1 MSHLPP
7 CHHDIL
13 ALLKQV
19 FGFSSFR
26 PLQREIIE
34 DALARRDV
42 FALLPTGGG
51 KSLCFQLPA
60 LVRPGLTLVV
70 SPLIS
75 LMKDQVDALRASGV
89 EATYLNSSVPPA
101 EIGDRMQGIR
111 EGRYRLVYVAPE
123 RLLMPEF
130 LAELQRCNISLLA
143 IDEAHC
149 ISEWGHDFRPEYRQL
164 ANLRSVFPD
173 VPIMAVTATA
183 TDRVRGD
190 IVEQLRLRA
199 ARCYVAS
206 FNRPNLTYRV
216 VPKNDALSQVIEYI
230 QARPDESGIIYCQA
244 RRTADSLA
252 HDLVGAN
259 FLARPYHAGLSP
271 VERAR
276 HQELFLRDEV
286 RVICATI
293 AFGMGINKPN
303 VRYVLHYDVP
313 KNIEGYYQ
321 ETGRA
326 GRDGLPSEC
335 LLLFSAGDI
344 AKYSHFINEKPE
356 QEQRVAREQLRRIAA
371 YAETTECRRR
381 VLLRYFGE
389 ETEMQNCGNCDNCLT
404 PRELFDGTIAAQKML
419 SCVYRVREKNGF
431 DFGANHIIQVLT
443 GAKTEAILKWGH
455 DALSTYAVGAEYS
468 RAEWFHIA
476 RELIRVGHLQEIQ
489 DRFTAIRLT
498 EEGLAVLKQRKPI
511 ELAKPAKVPGRGSR
525 ARQML
530 CDELLLRRLSGL
542 RKKLADERALPPHV
556 VLPDVALRE
565 MAAKYPRSNEQLA
578 GVTGFSE
585 KKLRDFGAMFL
596 SEVTA
601 HLRERPK
608 QTQSKRAGKARA
620 GDSEPYDEALFGK
633 LRKLRSKIA
642 QERGVPAYVI
652 LHDSALREISRRLP
666 LTEAELAAVRN
677 VGPKRTADLGGAIL
691 GVIREYKSIS

>member
-1 MSHLPP
+1 VSHPSP

-34 DALARRDV
+34 DALAGLDV

-60 LVRPGLTLVV
+60 LVRSGLTLVV

-75 LMKDQVDALRASGV
+75 LMKDQVDALRACGV
-89 EATYLNSSVPPA
+89 EATYLNSSVPA
-101 EIGDRMQGIR
+101 GEIGDRMQGIR

-130 LAELQRCNISLLA
+130 LGELQRCNIALLA
-143 IDEAHC
+143 VDEAHC

-164 ANLRSVFPD
+164 ANLRGVFPD

-190 IVEQLRLRA
+190 IVEQLQLRE

-216 VPKNDALSQVIEYI
+216 VPKNEPVSQVIEYI
-230 QARPDESGIIYCQA
+230 TTRADESGIIYCKA
-244 RRTADSLA
+244 RHTADSLA
-252 HDLVGAN
+252 QD
-259 FLARPYHAGLSP
+259 LARANILAKPYHAGLSP

-313 KNIEGYYQ
+313 KNVEGYYQ

-344 AKYSHFINEKPE
+344 AKYSHFINDKPE
-356 QEQRVAREQLRRIAA
+356 QEQMVTREQLRRIAS

-389 ETEMQNCGNCDNCLT
+389 EMEIQNCGNCDNCLT

-419 SCVYRVREKNGF
+419 SCVYRVRENNGF

-443 GAKTEAILKWGH
+443 GAKTEAILK
-455 DALSTYAVGAEYS
+455 
-468 RAEWFHIA
+468 
-476 RELIRVGHLQEIQ
+476 
-489 DRFTAIRLT
+489 
-498 EEGLAVLKQRKPI
+498 
-511 ELAKPAKVPGRGSR
+511 
-525 ARQML
+525 
-530 CDELLLRRLSGL
+530 
-542 RKKLADERALPPHV
+542 
-556 VLPDVALRE
+556 
-565 MAAKYPRSNEQLA
+565 
-578 GVTGFSE
+578 
-585 KKLRDFGAMFL
+585 
-596 SEVTA
+596 
-601 HLRERPK
+601 
-608 QTQSKRAGKARA
+608 
-620 GDSEPYDEALFGK
+620 
-633 LRKLRSKIA
+633 
-642 QERGVPAYVI
+642 
-652 LHDSALREISRRLP
+652 
-666 LTEAELAAVRN
+666 
-677 VGPKRTADLGGAIL
+677 
-691 GVIREYKSIS
+691 